1 MSKRVSLLLC
11 LLALLIL
18 PLLAR
23 TCRDDSEKVIAA
35 EVSMRYLVCTNC
47 NAQYEISEDYFEK
60 VADSD
65 IERGAQAVAFRCRQ
79 CRQIAA
85 LPGMIVMMNGEVV
98 EILGAQYDEERDI
111 DEM

>member
-1 MSKRVSLLLC
+1 MG

-23 TCRDDSEKVIAA
+23 TCRDDSEKVLVA
-35 EVSMRYLVCTNC
+35 EVSMRCLVCTNC

-60 VADSD
+60 VAGSD
-65 IERGAQAVAFRCRQ
+65 IERGAQGVAFRCRK
-79 CRQIAA
+79 CEEISA
-85 LPGMIVMMNGEVV
+85 LPGMIVVMNGEVV
-98 EILGAQYDEERDI
+98 GIQGAHYDEERAI